1 MVKNGNGGYIL
12 IDCSGIELTTTDKQ
26 TISGIYA
33 QVLKALRANKLV
45 LACGLK
51 FGTNPCT
58 PAPVMVNDDPNGD
71 EIVCTSSVLQ
81 LFVGADDG
89 VRVVNL
95 APANRTTTTKSTK

>member
-1 MVKNGNGGYIL
+1 MSILNGGYTM
-12 IDCSGIELTTTDKQ
+12 IDCSGIELTTATKQ
-26 TISGIYA
+26 TVTGIYA
-33 QVLKALRANKLV
+33 QVVKALKANKLV
-45 LACGLK
+45 LAYGLK

-81 LFVGADDG
+81 LFIGADDG

-95 APANRTTTTKSTK
+95 APANRTAAKSAK